1 MIIYD
6 PQFHKVEEI
15 YTDNGISL
23 DSVNRMIANP
33 RESQCVRARRRY
45 LKFVSHHVKD
55 KYNGE
60 DWEVDE
66 TTGELVDDERSQLP
80 VEPKKVSTKMLVDN
94 CQVEVEKIYEKM
106 EGMKK
111 RTKVCRENSTLTVLE
126 VSKKLQDTLG
136 FNSNKQT

>member
-1 MIIYD
+1 
-6 PQFHKVEEI
+6 
-15 YTDNGISL
+15 
-23 DSVNRMIANP
+23 
-33 RESQCVRARRRY
+33 
-45 LKFVSHHVKD
+45 
-55 KYNGE
+55 
-60 DWEVDE
+60 
-66 TTGELVDDERSQLP
+66 
-80 VEPKKVSTKMLVDN
+80 MLVDN

>member
-1 MIIYD
+1 M
-6 PQFHKVEEI
+6 
-15 YTDNGISL
+15 
-23 DSVNRMIANP
+23 
-33 RESQCVRARRRY
+33 
-45 LKFVSHHVKD
+45 
-55 KYNGE
+55 
-60 DWEVDE
+60 
-66 TTGELVDDERSQLP
+66 P

-136 FNSNKQT
+136 FNSNKQTSSTETSSKNQLDTKSLFAEVEFASDRGMHLSLKPLASEIMVGQTRQDSLEDSTKMPEFSMAIDDL

>member
-1 MIIYD
+1 
-6 PQFHKVEEI
+6 
-15 YTDNGISL
+15 
-23 DSVNRMIANP
+23 
-33 RESQCVRARRRY
+33 
-45 LKFVSHHVKD
+45 
-55 KYNGE
+55 
-60 DWEVDE
+60 
-66 TTGELVDDERSQLP
+66 LP